1 MTAAQKSGIV
11 VGEFRE
17 AAVNSVSDR
26 QSQNNE
32 STETQDRRD
41 IVVKLGKFAAYVA
54 PFTIM
59 ASTRLSASFSGGK
72 DSARP
77 AH

>member
-1 MTAAQKSGIV
+1 VTAAQKSGIV

-32 STETQDRRD
+32 STETQD